1 MSKNVVAS
9 IRPFLGTLGRL
20 QRLGGRFHF
29 KRWDLFGEVEAAG
42 IEPGPLDDLGAVSP
56 RHLAQVR
63 DPPREMGGLRAL
75 LRVANRH
82 PAVSVD
88 QRDHGG
94 PAQRSQPRSMVATSC
109 SCSGPTAAHVAVALS
124 GQPRWCGSVGPC
136 AATQSVKR
144 KSTASSGGA
153 SPGSGSDGQRG
164 RRGTVAHLRDL
175 PETWRVAGAGSAIAS
190 NASR

>member
-1 MSKNVVAS
+1 MGSRRASRTTDCRARKENWWRRRESNPANSMIWALYHQGISHKSAIRRGRCVA
-9 IRPFLGTLGRL
+9 RVRYHAWGT
-20 QRLGGRFHF
+20 
-29 KRWDLFGEVEAAG
+29 AIA
-42 IEPGPLDDLGAVSP
+42 
-56 RHLAQVR
+56 
-63 DPPREMGGLRAL
+63 
-75 LRVANRH
+75 RVAW
-82 PAVSVD
+82 D
-88 QRDHGG
+88 QRDHSGL
-94 PAQRSQPRSMVATSC
+94 AQRSQPRSMVPTSC

-144 KSTASSGGA
+144 ESTASSGGA